1 MKKSEQYQVALMAV
15 LLTSYLRPAD
25 KLEIIETLMIE
36 KRLAQ
41 MNERREEVGMD

>member
-15 LLTSYLRPAD
+15 LVTSYLRPAD

>member
-1 MKKSEQYQVALMAV
+1 MKKSEQYQVAIMAV